1 MCALVIYLFWWNK
14 PLDVEQPVAVR
25 GEQAEHLLAFFWM
38 TTDGLPVAYRGGN
51 KRQAEVRYLNISSHE
66 DKPPPTKKPSDKTS
80 SKEIGNER
88 RQLKRSS
95 AWDEFSKIL
104 LTDQAPWKS
113 HFARGKIRDLEMAP
127 TTTKLTK
134 GKKLANTNI
143 QNEHEDIT
151 LKEEDVR
158 RWQMAKDLLTEEFS
172 RRGNDDWQATV
183 TDRSRNWPSI
193 DLDPGNLDRR
203 LLLAFNASGV
213 LYGGLHMLAWH
224 AKFPTWSQQYLWRF
238 ASLFIVSFVPASTMV
253 LLTENLFF
261 MVVKMV
267 VNART
272 VGHRVSEGFFNLLY
286 RFKIWHILSVSGLL
300 AYLWARVYLVVE
312 CFISLFHSPIEVYT
326 LPEWSAYVLHI
337 T

>member
-1 MCALVIYLFWWNK
+1 MPI
-14 PLDVEQPVAVR
+14 R

-38 TTDGLPVAYRGGN
+38 TTDGLPVAYRGEN

-66 DKPPPTKKPSDKTS
+66 DKPLPTKKISGKAS
-80 SKEIGNER
+80 STEFGNER
-88 RQLKRSS
+88 RQWNRTSVW
-95 AWDEFSKIL
+95 AEFSNIL
-104 LTDQAPWKS
+104 VTDQATWKS
-113 HFARGKIRDLEMAP
+113 HFARSKARDLEMAP
-127 TTTKLTK
+127 TATKLTK

-143 QNEHEDIT
+143 RNEHENVL
-151 LKEEDVR
+151 LKQEDVR
-158 RWQMAKDLLTEEFS
+158 RWQMAEDLLTEEFS
-172 RRGNDDWQATV
+172 RRSNADWQATV

-193 DLDPGNLDRR
+193 DVDPRNLDWR

-253 LLTENLFF
+253 LLTEKLFF
-261 MVVKMV
+261 MVV
-267 VNART
+267 NARI
-272 VGHRVSEGFFNLLY
+272 VGHRATEGFFNLLY
-286 RFKIWHILSVSGLL
+286 RFKVWHILFVSGLL
-300 AYLWARVYLVVE
+300 GYLWARVYLVVE

-326 LPEWSAYVLHI
+326 LPAWSAYVPHI